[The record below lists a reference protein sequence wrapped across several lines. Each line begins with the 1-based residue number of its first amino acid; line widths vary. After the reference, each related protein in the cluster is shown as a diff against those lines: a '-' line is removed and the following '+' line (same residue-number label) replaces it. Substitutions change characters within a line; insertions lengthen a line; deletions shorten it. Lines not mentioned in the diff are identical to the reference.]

1 MKDWKSSI
9 KTKLIVIILSVIFT
23 ITTITLIVSSF
34 LNYRTTIDT
43 LKNTMKEVVQVASGR
58 IQEEIDGEKRLIY
71 MLSQNPI
78 ISDLSIPVEE
88 RFAELKNEAEVQGF
102 SQYGMTDKNGL
113 TSENGKDISNS
124 DYFQY
129 CKTTKRTY
137 VSEPIIVSENSALI
151 MLAGPILVDGNFEG
165 IVFFCKDAS
174 SLSDIVADI
183 KVGEQGTTSIL
194 NKKGETIA
202 YPDYQFV
209 LNKYNSQEEAKTNK
223 KLKALSAIEAD
234 MVAGN
239 ENVKEYV
246 YEGKKKYMAY
256 APITNS
262 DGWSIGISVVK
273 SEFTGNMIQAILF
286 NILISIIIA
295 AITVVITIRI
305 STQIAEALKK
315 CTDRLVLLSQGDLH
329 TSVPELDTQD
339 ETAILRD
346 AMIAMIENLNMNVS
360 DISSHLQ
367 QLAEGNINIKVTRNY
382 IGDFK
387 TLEDS
392 MKKIIDSL
400 ANSMRK
406 IGNNAEHV
414 ANSSKQVSDG
424 AQNLL
429 QGSVDQSAA
438 VEELVATVSDVN
450 NQIENN
456 ANYAKQANEKTT
468 EVGKDIAS
476 SNEQM
481 KLMVQAMEDI
491 SHSSDEI
498 RKIIDTIED
507 IASQTNLLSL
517 NASIEAARAGEAGR
531 GFAVVAS
538 QVGNLAGESATA
550 SQSSKT
556 LIEKSLEAVERG
568 MKVANKTAQM
578 LQTSVNKAKVA
589 ADIVENIYD
598 ASEKQKESMDQIS
611 SAINQIADIVQQNS
625 NMAETSAF
633 SSEELSKLAQD
644 LKELVGKFKL
654 ED

>member
-1 MKDWKSSI
+1 MKNWKKSI
-9 KTKLIVIILSVIFT
+9 KTKLIGIIIFVIIV
-23 ITTITLIVSSF
+23 ITTTTLVVSSF

-43 LKNTMKEVVQVASGR
+43 LKDTMTEVVKIAAGR
-58 IQEEIDGEKRLIY
+58 IQEEIDGNKRLIY
-71 MLSQNPI
+71 MLSKNPI
-78 ISDLSIPVEE
+78 ISDLSIPIEE
-88 RFAELKNEAEVQGF
+88 RFAELKTEAEVQGF
-102 SQYGMTDKNGL
+102 MQYGMTDKNGF
-113 TSENGKDISNS
+113 TSENGKDLSS
-124 DYFQY
+124 SAYFQY
-129 CKTTKRTY
+129 CKTNGRTY
-137 VSEPIIVSENSALI
+137 ISDPIITGENSAIIILAAPI
-151 MLAGPILVDGNFEG
+151 MVDGEFEG
-165 IVFFCKDAS
+165 VVFFCDDAS
-174 SLSDIVADI
+174 SLSNVVAEV
-183 KVGEQGTTSIL
+183 KVGDQGTTSIL
-194 NKKGETIA
+194 NKYGETIA

-209 LNKYNSQEEAKTNK
+209 LNKYNGQEEAKVNK
-223 KLKALSAIEAD
+223 KLKELAKIEAD

-239 ENVKEYV
+239 EGVKRYTF
-246 YEGKKKYMAY
+246 EGKKKYMAY
-256 APITNS
+256 TSIAGS
-262 DGWSIGISVVK
+262 DGWSIGISVVQ

-286 NILISIIIA
+286 NILTSIVIATIII
-295 AITVVITIRI
+295 ILTIRI
-305 STQIAEALKK
+305 SAQIAEAIKK

-329 TSVPELDTQD
+329 TSVPELDTED

-346 AMIAMIENLNMNVS
+346 AMLTMIENLNMNVS
-360 DISSHLQ
+360 DISYHLQ
-367 QLAEGNINIKVTRNY
+367 ELAEGNVNLKVTQNY

-392 MKKIIDSL
+392 MKKIIESL
-400 ANSMRK
+400 SSSMRK
-406 IGNNAEHV
+406 IGDNAEHV
-414 ANSSKQVSDG
+414 ANSAKQVSDG

-438 VEELVATVSDVN
+438 VEELVATVSEVN
-450 NQIENN
+450 GQIESN
-456 ANYAKQANEKTT
+456 ANYARQANEETT
-468 EVGKDIAS
+468 EVGKDIEL

-498 RKIIDTIED
+498 RKIINTIED

-550 SQSSKT
+550 SQSSKN
-556 LIEKSLEAVERG
+556 LIEKSLEVVERG
-568 MKVANKTAQM
+568 MKVANKTAEM
-578 LQTSVNKAKVA
+578 LETSVNKAKVA
-589 ADIVENIYD
+589 ADIVENIYE

-644 LKELVGKFKL
+644 LKELVGRFKL